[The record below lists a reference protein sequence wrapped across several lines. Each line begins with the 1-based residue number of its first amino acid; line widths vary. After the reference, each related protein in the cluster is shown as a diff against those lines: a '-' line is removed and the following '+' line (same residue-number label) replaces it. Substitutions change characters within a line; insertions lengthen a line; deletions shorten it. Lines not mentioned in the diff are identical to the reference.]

1 MILELKT
8 GLAVREPLSGEQ
20 LNTPAAVTPFL
31 EDMRSL
37 AQEAFCVLTLNTKNR
52 VIRRHLISLG
62 TLSSTPVHPREVFRP
77 AITDGAAAVIVA
89 HNHPSGDPA
98 PSADDLRITKK
109 LIEAGKQIEIA
120 VLDHL
125 IVGDGQILSLKESG
139 LVEFNP

>member
-98 PSADDLRITKK
+98 PSADDLCITRK
-109 LIEAGKQIEIA
+109 LIAAGRQIEIR

-125 IVGDGQILSLKESG
+125 IIGDGPPLSLKESG
-139 LVEFNP
+139 LAEFN

>member
-1 MILELKT
+1 
-8 GLAVREPLSGEQ
+8 
-20 LNTPAAVTPFL
+20 
-31 EDMRSL
+31 MRSL

>member
-98 PSADDLRITKK
+98 PSA
-109 LIEAGKQIEIA
+109 
-120 VLDHL
+120 
-125 IVGDGQILSLKESG
+125 
-139 LVEFNP
+139 